1 MNIMIDHRNLVCQL
15 LPPHKRQAARLK
27 LLQGFITPLQTLFDD
42 FHSWREDSRM
52 MMNVNSQVRV
62 LEGYLRKK
70 YKEPIRIKI
79 VTFSNGL
86 LSVGLL
92 SEGKT
97 MWPAF
102 GLLSELVLKEIPLK
116 DEQRDKF
123 KDADFVV
130 YIPTHIDRSSIEAD
144 IEKYKQVLVTYKII
158 QQ

>member
-1 MNIMIDHRNLVCQL
+1 MNIRTDHRNLVRQL
-15 LPPHKRQAARLK
+15 LPPHKRQATRLK

-42 FHSWREDSRM
+42 FHAWREDARM

-70 YKEPIRIKI
+70 YQEPVQLKI

-86 LSVGLL
+86 LSVGLI
-92 SEGKT
+92 SEGVT

-102 GLLSELVLKEIPLK
+102 GLLAERTMKDIPLK
-116 DEQRDKF
+116 DERRDQF
-123 KDADFVV
+123 ADADFIV
-130 YIPTHIDRSSIEAD
+130 YIPTRIDRMRIEAD

>member
-1 MNIMIDHRNLVCQL
+1 MNIVIDHRNLVRQL
-15 LPPHKRQAARLK
+15 LPPHKRQPTRLK
-27 LLQGFITPLQTLFDD
+27 LLQGFITPLQTLFGD
-42 FHSWREDSRM
+42 FRYWREDSRM
-52 MMNVNSQVRV
+52 MMNVNSQVKV

-70 YKEPIRIKI
+70 YKEPISIKI

-92 SEGKT
+92 SEGRT

-102 GLLSELVLKEIPLK
+102 GLFTEHVLKEIPLK

-123 KDADFVV
+123 KDADFIV
-130 YIPTHIDRSSIEAD
+130 YIPANIDRIQIEAD